1 MQGFIDNMIDF
12 KRTMEWDKS
21 TLDKYN
27 KMIQLIPIFHR
38 GIAEK
43 VVNVKAEEDARARGS
58 SVVQEE
64 DVVRAFFAEAPKDFY
79 NLMISAMGEAA
90 FNYKPYMEK

>member
-1 MQGFIDNMIDF
+1 MIDF
-12 KRTMEWDKS
+12 KRTMEWDKA

-27 KMIQLIPIFHR
+27 KMIKIIPVFHR

-43 VVNVKAEEDARARGS
+43 VVNVKAEEHAKARGV

-64 DVVRAFFAEAPKDFY
+64 GVVCAFLAEAPKIFY
-79 NLMISAMGEAA
+79 DLMISAMDEVG
-90 FNYKPYMEK
+90 FKYKSYLK

>member
-1 MQGFIDNMIDF
+1 MIVF
-12 KRTMEWDKS
+12 KRTMEWDEG

-43 VVNVKAEEDARARGS
+43 VVNVKAEEDARARGA

-64 DVVRAFFAEAPKDFY
+64 DVVRAFFTEAPKDFY
-79 NLMISAMGEAA
+79 DLMISAMNEAG
-90 FNYKPYMEK
+90 FNYKRYMSK